1 MYMQNEENIVNRIY
15 YVRGIKVMLDSDLAE
30 LFEIETKSFNQA
42 VKRNLIRFPED
53 FMFELTEDEWKNL
66 RSQIVTSSSI
76 HGGRRYLPKVFTEQG
91 VAMLSGILNS
101 PKAIETNIRIVRI
114 FTKLREL
121 LYLHKDVL
129 LKLEQLEKQ
138 VTNNTEDISQIFI
151 VIKQLINHPTP
162 PREPIGFK
170 VSG

>member
-1 MYMQNEENIVNRIY
+1 
-15 YVRGIKVMLDSDLAE
+15 MLESDLAE
-30 LFEIETKSFNQA
+30 LFEIETNTFNLS

-53 FMFELTEDEWKNL
+53 FMLNLTEEEWQFL

-76 HGGRRYLPKVFTEQG
+76 HGGRRYLPKIFTEQG
-91 VAMLSGILNS
+91 VALLSGILNS

-121 LYLHKDVL
+121 LYLHKNVL

-138 VTNNTEDISQIFI
+138 VTNNSEDISRIFLA
-151 VIKQLINHPTP
+151 IKQLINHPTH

-170 VSG
+170 LSG